1 MDENR
6 TQADLLKTI
15 EQEMDSD
22 LHPLLKKILDN
33 IKAIGLGVGAIVVA
47 VAVYSGV
54 TTWQG
59 SQHDKAV
66 SELGAIMVMDDGAER
81 TGKLKTFAKSGP
93 AELRPAALLEL
104 AAVNMQAGEFDE
116 AVQAWKALAQKDG
129 MRAVAGLG
137 EARALILKGDF
148 AAAVD
153 VLSALKQGAG
163 EEFVAPISSALAFA
177 AEKAGQT
184 DLAIAEYET
193 MKSLTGGNS
202 AFLDYKIS
210 KLKAKNQG

>member
-1 MDENR
+1 
-6 TQADLLKTI
+6 
-15 EQEMDSD
+15 
-22 LHPLLKKILDN
+22 
-33 IKAIGLGVGAIVVA
+33 
-47 VAVYSGV
+47 
-54 TTWQG
+54 
-59 SQHDKAV
+59 
-66 SELGAIMVMDDGAER
+66 
-81 TGKLKTFAKSGP
+81 
-93 AELRPAALLEL
+93 
-104 AAVNMQAGEFDE
+104 VNMQAGEFDE